1 MATGRRTKRG
11 SKLQNVWTLDDLNRN
26 LVNAKE
32 NLKVAEAE
40 KVQDKYIKSFQIEV
54 ETLLKKIDEHTNKN

>member
-11 SKLQNVWTLDDLNRN
+11 SKLQNVWSLDELNRN
-26 LVNAKE
+26 LVKAKE

-40 KVQDKYIKSFQIEV
+40 KVQDKYIKTFQLEV
-54 ETLLKKIDEHTNKN
+54 AQLLKKIDEFTNKN

>member
-26 LVNAKE
+26 LVKAKE

-40 KVQDKYIKSFQIEV
+40 KVQDKYIKSFQLEV
-54 ETLLKKIDEHTNKN
+54 ETLLKKIDEHPNKN